1 MRWTRAG
8 ASGLAAAAIAA
19 LVYGATLAPTVGAGD
34 SGELILAADSLSI
47 PHPPGY
53 PVWLLLA
60 RAAAL
65 IPVGAVAW
73 RINVLS
79 AALSAAAV
87 GLFYLLA
94 LRVGIRRNAAALAT
108 AFFGASTLV
117 WRSAVEAEVYPL
129 ATLLFLALGLLALR
143 SREDDPRA
151 PRYEALFFFAAGLAP
166 LVHQTLAAPALIL
179 AAWVLAKAPRAPR
192 APRLLRAAL
201 LAAAGFSVFFVIPLR
216 TAAAPAASFDH
227 HAGFAAALG
236 ELLRTN
242 YGAMQ
247 QNPFRFDFLGADLSG
262 MGAEVAAGV
271 GIPAAF
277 LAAFGLLRIRRE
289 GTVLPLVLAAASIP
303 AGLALLL
310 VFTPDAE
317 HLAQV
322 APFLAPVAAVVCL
335 AAGFGATELARGLTA
350 RWRPMAAAALA
361 ACALVTILVH
371 ARACDRTGFRLA
383 ERYGRDLVR
392 DLPNGSTLIL
402 DGDNETFLAGYATR
416 IEHLRPDVT
425 LIHRRGYLFGDPYG
439 LHGVPRS
446 QWVGIAHEVDLQRL
460 EKADRPIYYA
470 TPPAD
475 LVSAGVRFESAGL
488 VHRATRTVATPAGDS
503 TVAWLP
509 PAGWPRSTDLLPG
522 SPKRYDYVTR
532 KLAVSYSDAAARA
545 LWDQGRR
552 VEAFAWFE
560 DAAQVG
566 YDNVGARLNLATA
579 AATVGRPDLAL
590 SELLAARSLAPHD
603 PNPAARLAI
612 FMAAAGQYRDA
623 ALWFERAYEVGP
635 APALASDAARAWSLA
650 GDEARAREW
659 RGRAG

>member
-65 IPVGAVAW
+65 IPIGAVAW

-129 ATLLFLALGLLALR
+129 ATLVFLALGLLALR
-143 SREDDPRA
+143 SREDDPAA

-179 AAWVLAKAPRAPR
+179 AAWVFARAPR

-201 LAAAGFSVFFVIPLR
+201 FAAAGFSAFLVVPLR

-227 HAGFAAALG
+227 HPGFAAALG

-242 YGAMQ
+242 YGAIR
-247 QNPFRFDFLGADLSG
+247 QNPFRFDFLGADVSG

-277 LAAFGLLRIRRE
+277 LAALGLLRIRRA
-289 GTVLPLVLAAASIP
+289 GGVLPLVLAAASIP

-335 AAGFGATELARGLTA
+335 AAGFGATELARGFPA

-392 DLPNGSTLIL
+392 DLPSGSTLIV
-402 DGDNETFLAGYATR
+402 DGDNETFLAAYATR

-439 LHGVPRS
+439 LRGVPRS
-446 QWVGIAHEVDLQRL
+446 QWVGIAHEVDLERL

-488 VHRATRTVATPAGDS
+488 VHRATRTVAKSAADS
-503 TVAWLP
+503 SAAWLP

-522 SPKRYDYVTR
+522 SPERYDYVTR

-552 VEAFAWFE
+552 VEAFAWFQ
-560 DAAQVG
+560 DAAEVG

-579 AATVGRPDLAL
+579 AATVGKPDLAL

-603 PNPAARLAI
+603 PDPAARLAI

-650 GDEARAREW
+650 GDETRARQW

>member
-34 SGELILAADSLSI
+34 SGELILAGDSLSI

-60 RAAAL
+60 RVAAL

-143 SREDDPRA
+143 SREADPAA
-151 PRYEALFFFAAGLAP
+151 PRCEALFFFAAGLAP

-179 AAWVLAKAPRAPR
+179 AAWVLAPSPR

-201 LAAAGFSVFFVIPLR
+201 FAAVGLSAFLVVPLR
-216 TAAAPAASFDH
+216 TVAAPAASFDQH
-227 HAGFAAALG
+227 PGFAAALG

-242 YGAMQ
+242 YGAIR
-247 QNPFRFDFLGADLSG
+247 QNPFRLDFLGADFSG

-277 LAAFGLLRIRRE
+277 LAAFGLLRIRRA
-289 GTVLPLVLAAASIP
+289 GSVRPLVVAAASIP

-335 AAGFGATELARGLTA
+335 AAGFGATELAHGLPA
-350 RWRPMAAAALA
+350 RWRPTAAAALA

-392 DLPNGSTLIL
+392 DLPNGSTLIV
-402 DGDNETFLAGYATR
+402 DGDNETFLAAYATR
-416 IEHLRPDVT
+416 IEHLRPDVA

-446 QWVGIAHEVDLQRL
+446 QWVGIAHEVDLERL

-475 LVSAGVRFESAGL
+475 LVGAGVRFESEGL
-488 VHRATRTVATPAGDS
+488 AHRATRTVAKSSADS
-503 TVAWLP
+503 SVAWLP

-522 SPKRYDYVTR
+522 SPQRYDYVTR
-532 KLAVSYSDAAARA
+532 KMAVSYSDAAARA

-552 VEAFAWFE
+552 VEAFAWFQ
-560 DAAQVG
+560 DAAEVG

-579 AATVGRPDLAL
+579 AATVGKPDLAL

-603 PNPAARLAI
+603 PDPAARLAI

-623 ALWFERAYEVGP
+623 ALWFERAYQVGP

-650 GDEARAREW
+650 GDETRARQW